1 MTVNGEVEVRNGLS
15 ALLPRLWRFALVLC
29 RDNATADD
37 LVQSTCI
44 RALERASQFEAGSNL
59 DRWAF
64 TILAS
69 IWKNFARSEA
79 IRRGKGL
86 VEAADHLTVDTRPQ
100 MEASLLTQ
108 QVLTAL
114 DDMPDIQRS
123 AVLLVYV
130 EGWSYKEAAAALDIP
145 LGTLM
150 SRIGRARKSLARLQE
165 TDMPPAAPAQGPS
178 QGARHGE

>member
-1 MTVNGEVEVRNGLS
+1 MTAKSEEEVRDGLS

-59 DRWAF
+59 DRWTF

-86 VEAADHLTVDTRPQ
+86 VEAADHLTVDARPQ
-100 MEASLLTQ
+100 LEANILTK
-108 QVLTAL
+108 QVLSAL
-114 DDMPDIQRS
+114 NDMPDIQRS

-165 TDMPPAAPAQGPS
+165 DGPVPPDQTGEQAEGV
-178 QGARHGE
+178 RHGE